1 MTQPPPE
8 SPYGNNPNQP
18 GQPNPYGSQPDQYG
32 NQPNQYGNQPPQY
45 GNQQYGGQPQ
55 SQKKGLAIAA
65 LVLGIL
71 GLFGSLI
78 VFGAVLSLVAV
89 ILGIIA
95 LVKSKQPTHGGK
107 GFAIS
112 GIVLGILGLVIAAA
126 IGLFVGSLV
135 SDITQCVEDNGGGQA
150 AIDQCEQ
157 ELNEQYSN

>member
-55 SQKKGLAIAA
+55 SQKKGLAITA

-71 GLFGSLI
+71 GLLGSIFVVGGL
-78 VFGAVLSLVAV
+78 LSIFAI
-89 ILGIIA
+89 ILGVVA
-95 LVKSKQPTHGGK
+95 LIQSRKPTHGGK
-107 GFAIS
+107 GLAIS
-112 GIVLGILGLVIAAA
+112 GIVLGVIGLVIAGA
-126 IGLFVGSLV
+126 ILAFVGSIFG
-135 SDITQCVEDNGGGQA
+135 DIAQCVDDAGGDQA
-150 AIDQCEQ
+150 AIDQCER
-157 ELNEQYSN
+157 EFNEQYTN